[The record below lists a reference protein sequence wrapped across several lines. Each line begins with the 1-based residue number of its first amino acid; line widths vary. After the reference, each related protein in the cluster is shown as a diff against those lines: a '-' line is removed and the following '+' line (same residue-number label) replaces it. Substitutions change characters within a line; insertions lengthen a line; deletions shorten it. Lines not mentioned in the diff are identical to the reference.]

1 MSDIAKGVGNLIT
14 SIVEI
19 IKGIFGT
26 FINVIQGI
34 FVTVFDVF
42 QGALNAVIGLV
53 RNTFNLAE
61 GAVGFIIGN
70 FFILGT
76 LAAIYFGYQLLQQR
90 QGNRP
95 APISKAVTGKT
106 Q

>member
-26 FINVIQGI
+26 FINAIQGI
-34 FVTVFDVF
+34 FVTVFNVF